1 MIDVPELLA
10 MVLSHLSTRD
20 LARCMLV
27 NKQWCD
33 ASTRLLWHTISC
45 FGAHQKI
52 LQRMVLEDYL
62 QARKILGGSRN
73 VEFKK
78 KKPPCQGVFKIEVSA
93 EPRVWP
99 YQSSLLKYGPFI
111 KHIENPQDLFHGWKL
126 DSAMPS
132 ENELLSHFVKY
143 CVNIQQLTLDIC
155 HQSDESHRII
165 KGIAGYLAPHLRGL
179 SMRCWFSHKSG
190 EELYLHI
197 ISRCSPKLEKLEIYD
212 RSRPVLFGDVNL
224 KASEKG
230 AISDIALS
238 GLKELVLDQSYSTGD
253 LSSWDCFWK
262 SCGNVERLELRS
274 LRHEMTDHMVSRIR
288 DYLPKLNSIVLEDMP
303 HQAILPL
310 LSDCRESLKYI
321 QTDVPLTQ
329 DSSAAVAKHCP
340 SLEELH
346 VTQICRDSSKTL
358 HYILLSSPKLRVLVT
373 SHDDLSWRFRGFIP
387 FIVAKDF
394 IDEDPHLGSLNSW
407 ACEQSLRV
415 LKTKV
420 VGIPRPDVPRYQ
432 RRHRISHVE
441 APACEGKRLQHRVYE
456 RLSRFTNLE
465 ELCLGHDA
473 LTSDH
478 TTHSSD
484 GEKEGSDFQYECLD
498 MTLESGLDQLKKLKN
513 LKVLDVQWM
522 EQCIGVKEVEWMT
535 LHWPQL
541 REIRGLFDSG
551 CNFKA
556 TEWLRKNAPMVKV
569 KVTFDDDCILG
580 ELL

>member
-1 MIDVPELLA
+1 
-10 MVLSHLSTRD
+10 
-20 LARCMLV
+20 
-27 NKQWCD
+27 
-33 ASTRLLWHTISC
+33 
-45 FGAHQKI
+45 
-52 LQRMVLEDYL
+52 MVLEGYL
-62 QARKILGGSRN
+62 QARKRLGGSRN
-73 VEFKK
+73 DEFKK
-78 KKPPCQGVFKIEVSA
+78 KLPPCQGVFKIEVSA
-93 EPRVWP
+93 EPRVWA

-111 KHIENPQDLFHGWKL
+111 KHIKNPQDLFHGWKL

-132 ENELLSHFVKY
+132 EHELLSHFVKY

-155 HQSDESHRII
+155 HQSDKSHRNI

-179 SMRCWFSHKSG
+179 SMRCWFSYKLG
-190 EELYLHI
+190 AELYLHI

-262 SCGNVERLELRS
+262 SCGNHRS
-274 LRHEMTDHMVSRIR
+274 GG
-288 DYLPKLNSIVLEDMP
+288 MP
-303 HQAILPL
+303 RQAILPL

-321 QTDVPLTQ
+321 QNDVPLTQ
-329 DSSAAVAKHCP
+329 DSSAAMAKHCH

-346 VTQICRDSSKTL
+346 VTKICRDSSKTV

-407 ACEQSLRV
+407 ECEQSLRV
-415 LKTKV
+415 LKTKI

-432 RRHRISHVE
+432 RRHRSSHVE

-465 ELCLGHDA
+465 ELVWG
-473 LTSDH
+473 
-478 TTHSSD
+478 TT
-484 GEKEGSDFQYECLD
+484 L
-498 MTLESGLDQLKKLKN
+498 
-513 LKVLDVQWM
+513 
-522 EQCIGVKEVEWMT
+522 
-535 LHWPQL
+535 
-541 REIRGLFDSG
+541 
-551 CNFKA
+551 
-556 TEWLRKNAPMVKV
+556 
-569 KVTFDDDCILG
+569 
-580 ELL
+580 